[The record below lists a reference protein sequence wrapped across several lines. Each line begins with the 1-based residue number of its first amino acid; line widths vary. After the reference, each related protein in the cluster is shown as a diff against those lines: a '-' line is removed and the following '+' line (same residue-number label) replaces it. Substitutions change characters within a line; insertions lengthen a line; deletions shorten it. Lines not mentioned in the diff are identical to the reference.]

1 MKFAVTLKD
10 LRDKSACFYGYNRL
24 VLSLQ
29 GKEFSE
35 KYQDRESYI
44 KCSHNGLIPIEYIL
58 SSNGLDDALWALRC
72 VKDADRDLRLF
83 AVWCARQVQHLMNDE
98 RSLNALDVSE
108 RFANGQASE
117 SERAA
122 ARAAAGAAAR
132 AAAGDAAWAAA
143 RAATW
148 AAAGDAARA
157 AAWAAAGDAA
167 WAAARAAARAAT
179 WDAAW
184 AAAGDAAWA
193 AAGDAARAAAW
204 AAAGDA
210 QSEMLIKMC
219 RGKAPW
225 QVCVEAFV

>member
-10 LRDKSACFYGYNRL
+10 LREKSACFYGYNRL

-58 SSNGLDDALWALRC
+58 SSNGIDDALWALRC

-98 RSLNALDVSE
+98 RSINALDVSE

-117 SERAA
+117 SER
-122 ARAAAGAAAR
+122 
-132 AAAGDAAWAAA
+132 DAAV
-143 RAATW
+143 
-148 AAAGDAARA
+148 D
-157 AAWAAAGDAA
+157 
-167 WAAARAAARAAT
+167 AARAAARAAAWDAAQDAAWEAAQDAAGAAT
-179 WDAAW
+179 RAAAQDAARDAAW
-184 AAAGDAAWA
+184 AAAWDAAW
-193 AAGDAARAAAW
+193 DK
-204 AAAGDA
+204 
-210 QSEMLIKMC
+210 EHK
-219 RGKAPW
+219 W
-225 QVCVEAFV
+225 QVKRLMQCLEGKV